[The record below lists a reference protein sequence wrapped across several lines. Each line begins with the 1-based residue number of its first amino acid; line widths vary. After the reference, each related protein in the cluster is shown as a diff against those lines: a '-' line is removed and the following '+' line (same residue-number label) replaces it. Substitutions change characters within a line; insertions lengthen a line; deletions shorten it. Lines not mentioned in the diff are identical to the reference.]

1 MSTRPPTRLSRA
13 LPRAIRTAT
22 GSMSLATTGRRSTR
36 AAAMART
43 PVPVP
48 TSRILFGLAS
58 FTIRSSARRQPRVVA
73 WWPVPKASPASISIA
88 MRFAAT
94 RPRSCEP
101 CTTNRP
107 APTGVSPSRLALT
120 QSLAAVVS
128 NTSALAASGPAASP
142 MSARTAVSFGGS
154 RKWMATVQ
162 RSGPSSLAPTAVESW
177 SKLSATTSMRRRAVA
192 ASVASRAAVLAS
204 DRSAGIDGWL
214 TIPVAHSALYTGC
227 RDRAH
232 RLLTLAQLIVHRPI
246 GYAFNAP
253 STSSANRTLCR
264 SEPRRSRGRALS
276 LSRSAVS
283 WPRTH
288 SEDEMARR
296 RILFAL
302 FTALTMAALA
312 APAAAQS
319 VADFYRGKTITMAVG
334 TSPGGDYDLR
344 MRMVGRHIGKHIPG
358 NPTVIATNMPG
369 AGQMLVANWLAGVA
383 PKDGTVIA
391 AISQN
396 LVVHQATAVAGIKYD
411 VREFNWIGNTTDT
424 PNVITSWHA
433 TGIRTI
439 QDVMQREL
447 VVGAT
452 GIASGS
458 YLYPHAL
465 NTLVGTKFK
474 IVTGYPGGNDVNLA
488 MERGE
493 VGGRGSNSWA
503 SWKSTRPQWLA
514 EKKIFILAQ
523 VGVKRKAELPDVPTL
538 LAT

>member
-1 MSTRPPTRLSRA
+1 
-13 LPRAIRTAT
+13 
-22 GSMSLATTGRRSTR
+22 
-36 AAAMART
+36 
-43 PVPVP
+43 
-48 TSRILFGLAS
+48 
-58 FTIRSSARRQPRVVA
+58 
-73 WWPVPKASPASISIA
+73 
-88 MRFAAT
+88 
-94 RPRSCEP
+94 
-101 CTTNRP
+101 
-107 APTGVSPSRLALT
+107 
-120 QSLAAVVS
+120 
-128 NTSALAASGPAASP
+128 
-142 MSARTAVSFGGS
+142 
-154 RKWMATVQ
+154 
-162 RSGPSSLAPTAVESW
+162 
-177 SKLSATTSMRRRAVA
+177 
-192 ASVASRAAVLAS
+192 
-204 DRSAGIDGWL
+204 
-214 TIPVAHSALYTGC
+214 
-227 RDRAH
+227 
-232 RLLTLAQLIVHRPI
+232 
-246 GYAFNAP
+246 
-253 STSSANRTLCR
+253 
-264 SEPRRSRGRALS
+264 
-276 LSRSAVS
+276 
-283 WPRTH
+283 
-288 SEDEMARR
+288 MARR

-302 FTALTMAALA
+302 FTALPVAALA

-369 AGQMLVANWLAGVA
+369 AGQMLVANWLAAVA
-383 PKDGTVIA
+383 PSDGTVMVA
-391 AISQN
+391 LSQN
-396 LVVHQATAVAGIKYD
+396 MAVHQATGAAGVKYD
-411 VREFNWIGNTTDT
+411 VRQFHWIGNTTDT

-523 VGVKRKAELPDVPTL
+523 VGVKRNAELPDVPTL
-538 LAT
+538 FDLAKNDTDRQVLVFISADTAISRPLVTNAGVPRERVEALRRAFDATMKDPEFLAEAEKAKTDINPMTGEEAQKIAEATINAAQDVRARAGALIEGK